1 MSLDRQIQFFELH
14 YKRHPESRFF
24 IPLADLYR
32 RSGRIDK
39 ALELLESSGGQC
51 PRSLAAGVVRGL
63 CLQDAGRDDEA
74 GREFREVLQKDPGNM
89 IALGHLADAASERGS
104 WSEAVQLLEK
114 ISEAD
119 PRNTVVAEA
128 LEKARIFERDPEAAL
143 PAAVAVAGAGSE
155 PETNPPADLVKDLGG
170 SLISAAAQLGRQP
183 QVPADQA
190 AFTEKEPRV
199 EGEPGEVVE
208 SRAVADTEAEAKPE
222 AKHEADAKP
231 EAAAELDAL
240 SEPEAVA
247 AVDAPTADEAFATR
261 TMADIYL
268 AQGHSQK
275 ALRILRRILEE
286 DPGRQDVRDEIALLD
301 GGSPASAT
309 VDPAAHES
317 KREAGERRNRERF
330 AAWLDRE
337 SAEE

>member
-39 ALELLESSGGQC
+39 ALELLESGGGQC

-74 GREFREVLQKDPGNM
+74 GSEFRRVLEKDPGNL

-114 ISEAD
+114 ISEVD
-119 PRNTVVAEA
+119 PLNTVVAEA
-128 LEKARIFERDPEAAL
+128 LEKARIFERDPAAAL
-143 PAAVAVAGAGSE
+143 PAAVGVSGMESE
-155 PETNPPADLVKDLGG
+155 PDANPPADLVEDLGG
-170 SLISAAAQLGRQP
+170 SLISAAAHLGRQAQIP
-183 QVPADQA
+183 VDSVAVP
-190 AFTEKEPRV
+190 EPEPRTT
-199 EGEPGEVVE
+199 G
-208 SRAVADTEAEAKPE
+208 
-222 AKHEADAKP
+222 KP
-231 EAAAELDAL
+231 EAAAETGAVVESGAAADTGTAEEPAAAAAADAH
-240 SEPEAVA
+240 
-247 AVDAPTADEAFATR
+247 TGDEAFATR

-309 VDPAAHES
+309 VDPAARES
-317 KREAGERRNRERF
+317 RREAGERRNRERF